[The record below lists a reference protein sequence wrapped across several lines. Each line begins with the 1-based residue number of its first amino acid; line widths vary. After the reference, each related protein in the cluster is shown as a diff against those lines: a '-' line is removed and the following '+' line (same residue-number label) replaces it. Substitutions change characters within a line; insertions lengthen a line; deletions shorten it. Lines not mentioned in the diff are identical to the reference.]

1 MAKAVGV
8 RISDAA
14 LDRQI
19 ARARE
24 RGRRIRA
31 TYPFAVRASYDVE
44 RQRIAIELSNGF
56 SFAFPPSMFADLA
69 KGTSEQLSHL
79 MIDPSG
85 YGVHWPELD
94 ADYDIGGIVQ
104 IALGAKKW
112 VSITEMGRLGG
123 KSTSKAKRAA
133 AAANGLK
140 GGRPPKR
147 ASAKARKATKV
158 AKR

>member
-1 MAKAVGV
+1 MAKSG
-8 RISDAA
+8 RRMSDAE

-19 ARARE
+19 ARARA
-24 RGRRIRA
+24 RGLRIRA
-31 TYPFAVRASYDVE
+31 TYPFAVGASYDAE

-56 SFAFPPSMFADLA
+56 AFAFPPSLFEHLGR
-69 KGTSEQLSHL
+69 GTPEQLSNL
-79 MIDPSG
+79 IIDPSG

-112 VSITEMGRLGG
+112 INVTELGRLGG
-123 KSTSKAKRAA
+123 RSKSAAKRAA

-147 ASAKARKATKV
+147 APKGRKATEV
-158 AKR
+158 PEP

>member
-1 MAKAVGV
+1 MAKVAGV
-8 RISDAA
+8 RISDAE

-19 ARARE
+19 DRARE

-31 TYPFAVRASYDVE
+31 TYPYAVHAGYDVDH
-44 RQRIAIELSNGF
+44 QRVEIELSNGF
-56 SFAFPPSMFADLA
+56 CFAFPSSMFADLA
-69 KGTSEQLSHL
+69 KGTSEQLSNL

-85 YGVHWPELD
+85 YGVHWPDLD
-94 ADYDIGGIVQ
+94 ADYDIGGVVQ

-112 VSITEMGRLGG
+112 VSITEVGRLGG

-133 AAANGLK
+133 AVANGAK

-147 ASAKARKATKV
+147 ASAKGRKTSP
-158 AKR
+158 

>member
-1 MAKAVGV
+1 MARLGT
-8 RISDAA
+8 RTSDAE
-14 LDRQI
+14 LDREI

-24 RGRRIRA
+24 RARRIRA
-31 TYPFAVRASYDVE
+31 TYPFAVCASYDVE

-56 SFAFPPSMFADLA
+56 AFTFPPSLFEHLGR
-69 KGTSEQLSHL
+69 GTPEQLSHL
-79 MIDPSG
+79 IIDPSG

-112 VSITEMGRLGG
+112 INVTELGRLGG
-123 KSTSKAKRAA
+123 KSRSEAKRAA

-147 ASAKARKATKV
+147 ASSKGRKGTEGPEP
-158 AKR
+158 